1 MFHPI
6 PDFLNVKRLICTT
19 PPANMNTTNG
29 NETMD
34 ELCAGW
40 TWWCEKLAQKLV
52 DQAHDLNKSEDE
64 LAHGF
69 IGGRKSLI
77 GG

>member
-1 MFHPI
+1 
-6 PDFLNVKRLICTT
+6 
-19 PPANMNTTNG
+19 MNTTNG

-77 GG
+77 GGEAMKAIIFLPFLLWPHQ